1 MLSWA
6 VLGEKSGADVF
17 VYVKYTYTLHAVNPL
32 FRVFSSRLPMSARL
46 THPSMTAT
54 GRPVRFWYDGQ
65 PVEGLEGET
74 IAAALAACGIKKMRH
89 TRGGERRGL
98 YCGMG
103 ACFDCLVTVDGR
115 ASQRACLTKVSD
127 GQQVRSA
134 MPAGT
139 AADPLRP
146 LTPDPDPEPKRQ
158 EVDVLV
164 VGAGPA
170 GLSAAL
176 AARRAGARVLVLD
189 ERLQSG
195 GQFYKPL
202 APSHQAAT
210 PLDRQ
215 FADGLALEREALA
228 AGVAIEQGA
237 QVWAAFSAREVG
249 ALIGGQAHV
258 IGCRQ
263 LVIAPGAYER
273 PAPFPGWTLPGVMT
287 TGAGQTLA
295 RAYRVAPG
303 QRVLIAGNGPLNL
316 QLAAELLAGG
326 AEVVAVLESAPQ
338 PSPRQWRPLLAAA
351 RTAPDLLRD
360 GWRYLRRL
368 RAGGVPVLWG
378 WAVTAAEGQDGLQA
392 VQAARLDADGCALP
406 ATARRFEADTLC
418 LGYGFIPSTEL
429 ARMLGCEHR
438 LADRHL
444 GYLATVTRED
454 GATSLPG
461 VFVVGDG
468 ADMGG
473 SRVALARGTLA
484 GAAAARNLG
493 LRAPA
498 PIEALGRLRQAER
511 FQQALWSLYAAPPV
525 VLAAVPDA
533 TLLCRCEEISFGTVR
548 EQIRAGRDTLAALKR
563 NTRLGMGRCQG
574 RYCASTAARLVGE
587 MTGRPP
593 AVDQYFAPR
602 APAKPVPA
610 GALGFEKPEWG
621 GHKPTITPNLARPVA
636 LDAFAPMRTEVL
648 VIGAGVLGSC
658 LGYYLSRAG
667 QEVTVVDRD
676 DINLQASGANAG
688 SLHVQLLSFDFGAKA
703 QQGGGPAAATLPLG
717 PMSVHLWQQ
726 IEADCG
732 EDLEIRIT
740 GGLMVA
746 ESEAGMRFLE
756 AKAALERS
764 HGIEAQVIDGAE
776 LRRLSP
782 SLSGQLL
789 GAELCPMEGKI
800 NPLRATYAVAKR
812 AQEQGARLLRGCDVQ
827 SIARLPGEGAGF
839 EVRTSRGT
847 IRAGRIINASGA
859 WSSTVGDMLGVKIPV
874 KGAPLQMIVT
884 EPAPPL
890 VDHLIAH
897 ADRHLSLKQ
906 AASGGLLIGGGWTA
920 AFHED
925 MRLNR
930 AERGSIEGNLWVA
943 RRVLPALSGL
953 HIVRCWAGMNVN
965 IDGAPIL
972 GEVPGVPGFYNAVTS
987 NGYTLAPITARL
999 VTDLIAH
1006 GRTDIDITPFRIDRF
1021 L

>member
-1 MLSWA
+1 
-6 VLGEKSGADVF
+6 
-17 VYVKYTYTLHAVNPL
+17 
-32 FRVFSSRLPMSARL
+32 MSAARL
-46 THPSMTAT
+46 THPSIAAV
-54 GRPVRFWYDGQ
+54 GQPVRFWYDGQ
-65 PVEGLEGET
+65 PLEGIAGET
-74 IAAALAACGIKKMRH
+74 IAASLAAAGINKMRH

-103 ACFDCLVTVDGR
+103 ACFDCLVTVDGK
-115 ASQRACLTKVSD
+115 ASQRACLTKVAD

-139 AADPLRP
+139 QADPLVP
-146 LTPDPDPEPKRQ
+146 LAHEAAQEPTRR

-176 AARRAGARVLVLD
+176 AARRAGAQVLLLD
-189 ERLQSG
+189 ERLQAG

-202 APSHQAAT
+202 APSHQAPSPA
-210 PLDRQ
+210 DRQ
-215 FADGLALEREALA
+215 FADGLALEREVRQ

-237 QVWAAFSAREVG
+237 QVWSAFSPREVG
-249 ALIGGQAHV
+249 ALIDGRAHV
-258 IGCRQ
+258 ITCRQ
-263 LVIAPGAYER
+263 LIIAPGAYER

-295 RAYRVAPG
+295 RAYRVSSG
-303 QRVLIAGNGPLNL
+303 KRVLIAGNGPLNL

-326 AEVVAVLESAPQ
+326 AHVVAVLESAPR
-338 PSPRQWRPLLAAA
+338 PSPAQWRSMLTAA

-368 RAGGVPVLWG
+368 RAHKVPVLWG
-378 WAVTAAEGQDGLQA
+378 WTVNAAEGDGLLEH
-392 VQAARLDADGCALP
+392 VQASELAQPGN
-406 ATARRFEADTLC
+406 TRRFDVDTLC

-438 LADRHL
+438 LTPRHL
-444 GYLATVTRED
+444 GYLSTVTSED

-461 VFVVGDG
+461 VYVVGDG

-484 GAAAARNLG
+484 GTAAARKLG
-493 LRAPA
+493 HAASQPT
-498 PIEALGRLRQAER
+498 EAIAGLHKAVQ
-511 FQQALWSLYAAPPV
+511 FQQALWKIYQAPPV
-525 VLAAVPDA
+525 SLASVPDD
-533 TLLCRCEEISFGTVR
+533 TLLCRCEEISFGAVR

-574 RYCASTAARLVGE
+574 RYCATTAARLVTE
-587 MTGRPP
+587 MTGQAPG
-593 AVDQYFAPR
+593 VEQYLAPR
-602 APAKPVPA
+602 PPAKPVPA

-621 GHKPTITPNLARPVA
+621 GHKPAITPNLARPVA
-636 LDAFAPMRTEVL
+636 VPPLEQQPLKTDVL

-658 LGYYLSRAG
+658 LGYYLSQQG
-667 QEVTVVDRD
+667 VDVTVVDRD
-676 DINLQASGANAG
+676 DLNLQASGANAG
-688 SLHVQLLSFDFGAKA
+688 SLHVQLLSFDFGDRA
-703 QQGGGPAAATLPLG
+703 QAGGGPAAATLPLG
-717 PMSVHLWQQ
+717 PMSVRLWQA

-732 EDLEIRIT
+732 EDLEIKIT

-746 ESEAGMRFLE
+746 DSDAGLRFLE

-764 HGIEAQVIDGAE
+764 HGIDAQLIDGTE

-782 SLSGQLL
+782 ALSDKLL

-800 NPLRATYAVAKR
+800 NPLRATYAVARR
-812 AQEQGARLLRGCDVQ
+812 AQEQGARFLRGCDVN
-827 SIARLPGEGAGF
+827 SIERLPGDGAGF

-847 IRAGRIINASGA
+847 IRAGRVVNASGA
-859 WSSTVGDMLGVKIPV
+859 WSSAIGNMLGVSIPV

-897 ADRHLSLKQ
+897 ANRHLSLKQ
-906 AASGGLLIGGGWTA
+906 AASGALLVGGGWTA
-920 AFHED
+920 AFNED

-930 AERGSIEGNLWVA
+930 AERASIEGNLWVA
-943 RRVLPALSGL
+943 RHVLPAISGL
-953 HIVRCWAGMNVN
+953 HVLRCWAGMNVN
-965 IDGAPIL
+965 IDGAPIM
-972 GEVPGVPGFYNAVTS
+972 GEVPSVPGFFNAVTS

-999 VTDLIAH
+999 VTELITR
-1006 GRTDIDITPFRIDRF
+1006 GRTDFDISPFRIERF
-1021 L
+1021 H

>member
-1 MLSWA
+1 
-6 VLGEKSGADVF
+6 
-17 VYVKYTYTLHAVNPL
+17 
-32 FRVFSSRLPMSARL
+32 MSARL
-46 THPSMTAT
+46 THPSITAG
-54 GRPVRFWYDGQ
+54 GRPVRFWYDGR
-65 PVEGLEGET
+65 PIDGLEGET
-74 IAAALAACGIKKMRH
+74 IAAALAAGGIRQMRH

-115 ASQRACLTKVSD
+115 VSQRACLTKVAD
-127 GQQVRSA
+127 GQQVRSL

-139 AADPLRP
+139 LSDPLRP
-146 LTPDPDPEPKRQ
+146 LAPEAAAEPASLQ
-158 EVDVLV
+158 VDLLV
-164 VGAGPA
+164 IGAGPA

-176 AARRAGARVLVLD
+176 AARQAGAEVLVLD

-202 APSHQAAT
+202 APSHRSAA
-210 PLDRQ
+210 PPDRQ
-215 FADGLALEREALA
+215 FADGLALERQVRA
-228 AGVAIEQGA
+228 AGVAVQQGA
-237 QVWAAFSAREVG
+237 QVWGAFSPQQVG
-249 ALIGGQAHV
+249 ALIDGQATV

-273 PAPFPGWTLPGVMT
+273 PVPFPGWTLPGVMT
-287 TGAGQTLA
+287 TGAAQTLA

-303 QRVLIAGNGPLNL
+303 RRVVIAGNGPLNL
-316 QLAAELLAGG
+316 QLASELLAGG
-326 AEVVAVLESAPQ
+326 AKVVAVLESAAR
-338 PSPRQWRPLLAAA
+338 PSIREWRQLWAAA

-360 GWRYLRRL
+360 GWRYMRQL
-368 RAGGVPVLWG
+368 RAHRVPLLWG
-378 WAVTAAEGQDGLQA
+378 HAVVAAEGEDELRT
-392 VQAARLDADGCALP
+392 VQAAAIDGP
-406 ATARRFEADTLC
+406 SATLRFEADTLC

-438 LADRHL
+438 TADRHL

-484 GAAAARNLG
+484 GTAAARNLD
-493 LRAPA
+493 LPAPA
-498 PIEALGRLRQAER
+498 PIQAIGRLRKAER
-511 FQQALWSLYAAPPV
+511 FQQALWSMYQAPPV
-525 VLAAVPDA
+525 SLAATPDD
-533 TLLCRCEEISFGTVR
+533 TLLCRCEEITFGSVR

-574 RYCASTAARLVGE
+574 RYCAVTAARLVSE
-587 MTGRPP
+587 LTGRPP
-593 AVDQYFAPR
+593 EVEQYFAPR
-602 APAKPVPA
+602 PPAKPVPA

-621 GHKPTITPNLARPVA
+621 GHKPAITPNLARPVEHA
-636 LDAFAPMRTEVL
+636 PFAPIRTEVL

-658 LGYYLSRAG
+658 LGYYLSKAG
-667 QEVTVVDRD
+667 REVTVVERD

-703 QQGGGPAAATLPLG
+703 QAGGGPAAATLPLG
-717 PMSVHLWQQ
+717 PMSVRLWQQ

-732 EDLEIRIT
+732 EDLEIKIT

-746 ESEAGMRFLE
+746 DSVAGMRFIE

-764 HGIEAQVIDGAE
+764 HGIDAQVIDGAE

-782 SLSGQLL
+782 ALSEQLL

-800 NPLRATYAVAKR
+800 NPLRATYAVATR
-812 AQEQGARLLRGCDVQ
+812 AQQQGARMLRGCDVRR
-827 SIARLPGEGAGF
+827 IERLPGDQAGF
-839 EVRTSRGT
+839 VVHTSRGT
-847 IRAGRIINASGA
+847 HSCGPHRQRERRLVSA
-859 WSSTVGDMLGVKIPV
+859 VGDMLGVKIPV

-906 AASGGLLIGGGWTA
+906 AASGGLIIGGGWTA
-920 AFHED
+920 AFHEG

-930 AERGSIEGNLWVA
+930 AERASIEGSLWVA
-943 RRVLPALSGL
+943 RRVLPAVSGL
-953 HIVRCWAGMNVN
+953 HMVRSWAGMNVN

-972 GEVPGVPGFYNAVTS
+972 GEVPGVPGFYNAVSS
-987 NGYTLAPITARL
+987 NGYTLAPVVALL
-999 VTDLIAH
+999 VSELIVH
-1006 GRTDIDITPFRIDRF
+1006 GRTEIDITPFRIDRF

>member
-1 MLSWA
+1 
-6 VLGEKSGADVF
+6 
-17 VYVKYTYTLHAVNPL
+17 
-32 FRVFSSRLPMSARL
+32 MSARL
-46 THPSMTAT
+46 SHPSITPT

-74 IAAALAACGIKKMRH
+74 LAAALAAVGIRELRH
-89 TRGGERRGL
+89 ARSGERRGL

-115 ASQRACLTKVSD
+115 ASQRACLTKVAE

-134 MPAGT
+134 TPAGT
-139 AADPLRP
+139 PEDPLQP
-146 LTPDPDPEPKRQ
+146 LGPEAAAEPARRK
-158 EVDVLV
+158 VDLLV
-164 VGAGPA
+164 IGAGPA

-176 AARRAGARVLVLD
+176 AARRAGAGVLVLD
-189 ERLQSG
+189 ERLQTG

-202 APSHQAAT
+202 APSHRAAT
-210 PLDRQ
+210 PADRQ
-215 FADGLALEREALA
+215 FADGLVLEGEARA
-228 AGVAIEQGA
+228 AGVAIDQDA
-237 QVWAAFSAREVG
+237 QVWAAFSPNEIG
-249 ALIGGQAHV
+249 ALVGGQAQV

-273 PAPFPGWTLPGVMT
+273 PVPFPGWTLPGVMT

-303 QRVLIAGNGPLNL
+303 GRVLIAGNGPLNL

-326 AEVVAVLESAPQ
+326 AEVVAVLESAPR
-338 PSPRQWRPLLAAA
+338 PSPRQWRQVWTAA
-351 RTAPDLLRD
+351 RTAPNLLRE

-368 RAGGVPVLWG
+368 RARGVPVIWG
-378 WAVTAAEGQDGLQA
+378 TAVLAAEGPGRLQA
-392 VQAARLDADGCALP
+392 VQTTRLDAQGRALP
-406 ATARRFEADTLC
+406 GTMQRFEADALC

-444 GYLATVTRED
+444 GYPATVTRED

-461 VFVVGDG
+461 VFVAGDG
-468 ADMGG
+468 ADLGG
-473 SRVALARGTLA
+473 ARVALARGALA

-493 LRAPA
+493 LRAPESA
-498 PIEALGRLRQAER
+498 EALGRLQQAAR
-511 FQQALWSLYAAPPV
+511 FQRALWSLYAAPPV
-525 VLAAVPDA
+525 RLAEIPDD
-533 TLLCRCEEISFGTVR
+533 TLLCRCEEIRFGDVR

-574 RYCASTAARLVGE
+574 RYCAVTAARLVGE
-587 MTGRPP
+587 LTGRPP
-593 AVDQYFAPR
+593 AVEQYFAPR
-602 APAKPVPA
+602 PPAKPVPA

-621 GHKPTITPNLARPVA
+621 GHKPAITPNLARPVA
-636 LDAFAPMRTEVL
+636 VETFAPMRTEVL

-658 LGYYLSRAG
+658 LAYYLSRAG

-688 SLHVQLLSFDFGAKA
+688 SLHVQLLSFDFGARA
-703 QQGGGPAAATLPLG
+703 QAGGGPAAATLPLG
-717 PMSVHLWQQ
+717 PMSVKLWQQ

-732 EDLEIRIT
+732 EDLEIKIT

-746 ESEAGMRFLE
+746 DSDAGMRFLD
-756 AKAALERS
+756 AKAGLERS
-764 HGIEAQVIDGAE
+764 HGIEAEVIDGAT

-782 SLSGQLL
+782 ALSGDLL

-800 NPLRATYAVAKR
+800 NPLRATYAVARR
-812 AQEQGARLLRGCDVQ
+812 AQQHGARLLRGCDVQ
-827 SIARLPGEGAGF
+827 AIERLPGEGAGF

-847 IRAGRIINASGA
+847 IRTGRIVNASGA
-859 WSSTVGDMLGVKIPV
+859 WSSAVGAMLGVKIPV
-874 KGAPLQMIVT
+874 QGAPLQMIVT

-920 AFHED
+920 AFHPD

-930 AERGSIEGNLWVA
+930 AERASIEGNLWVA
-943 RRVLPALSGL
+943 RRVLPAVSGL
-953 HIVRCWAGMNVN
+953 HMVRCWAGMNVN

-972 GEVPGVPGFYNAVTS
+972 GEAPGVPGFYNAVTS
-987 NGYTLAPITARL
+987 NGYTLAPIAAKL
-999 VTDLIAH
+999 VADLVAH
-1006 GRTDIDITPFRIDRF
+1006 GRTDIDIAPFRLDRF

>member
-1 MLSWA
+1 
-6 VLGEKSGADVF
+6 
-17 VYVKYTYTLHAVNPL
+17 
-32 FRVFSSRLPMSARL
+32 MSARL
-46 THPSMTAT
+46 SHPSLTPT

-74 IAAALAACGIKKMRH
+74 LAAALAAGGIREMRH

-115 ASQRACLTKVSD
+115 VSQRACLTKVAE

-139 AADPLRP
+139 EEDPLRP
-146 LTPDPDPEPKRQ
+146 LAPEAAAEPARRG
-158 EVDVLV
+158 VDVLV
-164 VGAGPA
+164 IGAGPA

-176 AARRAGARVLVLD
+176 AARRAGAGVLVLD

-202 APSHQAAT
+202 APSHQATA
-210 PLDRQ
+210 PADRQ

-228 AGVAIEQGA
+228 AGVAIEQDA
-237 QVWAAFSAREVG
+237 QVWAAFSPNEIG
-249 ALIGGQAHV
+249 ALVGGQAQV
-258 IGCRQ
+258 IACRQ

-273 PAPFPGWTLPGVMT
+273 PVPFPGWTLPGVMT

-326 AEVVAVLESAPQ
+326 AEVVAVLESAARPL
-338 PSPRQWRPLLAAA
+338 PRQWRQMWTAA

-368 RAGGVPVLWG
+368 RAHGVPVIWG
-378 WAVTAAEGQDGLQA
+378 TAVVAAEGQGRVQT
-392 VQAARLDADGCALP
+392 VQAARLDAQGRALP
-406 ATARRFEADTLC
+406 SPALRFEADTLC

-438 LADRHL
+438 LAQRHL
-444 GYLATVTRED
+444 GYPATVTQED

-461 VFVVGDG
+461 VFVAGDG

-473 SRVALARGTLA
+473 SRVALARGALA

-493 LRAPA
+493 LQAPEPA
-498 PIEALGRLRQAER
+498 EGLGRLQLAER
-511 FQQALWSLYAAPPV
+511 FQRALWSLYAAPPV
-525 VLAAVPDA
+525 RLVEIPDN
-533 TLLCRCEEISFGTVR
+533 TLLCRCEEIRFGDVR

-574 RYCASTAARLVGE
+574 RYCAVTAARLVGE
-587 MTGRPP
+587 LTGRPP
-593 AVDQYFAPR
+593 EVEQYFAPR
-602 APAKPVPA
+602 PPAKPIPA

-621 GHKPTITPNLARPVA
+621 GHKPAIAPNLARAVA
-636 LDAFAPMRTEVL
+636 VEAFAPMRTEVL

-658 LGYYLSRAG
+658 LAYYLSRAR
-667 QEVTVVDRD
+667 QEVTMVDRD

-688 SLHVQLLSFDFGAKA
+688 SLHVQLLSFDFGARA
-703 QQGGGPAAATLPLG
+703 QAGGGPAAATLPLG
-717 PMSVHLWQQ
+717 PMSVKLWQQ

-732 EDLEIRIT
+732 EDLEIKIT

-746 ESEAGMRFLE
+746 DSEAGMRFLE

-764 HGIEAQVIDGAE
+764 HGIEAEVIDGAT

-782 SLSGQLL
+782 ALADELL

-800 NPLRATYAVAKR
+800 NPLRATYAVARR
-812 AQEQGARLLRGCDVQ
+812 AQQQGARLLRGCDVQ
-827 SIARLPGEGAGF
+827 AIERLPGEGAGF

-847 IRAGRIINASGA
+847 IRAGRVVNASGA
-859 WSSTVGDMLGVKIPV
+859 WSSAVGSMLGVKIPV
-874 KGAPLQMIVT
+874 QGAPLQMIVT

-920 AFHED
+920 AFHPD

-930 AERGSIEGNLWVA
+930 AERSSIEGNLWVA
-943 RRVLPALSGL
+943 RRVLPAVSGL
-953 HIVRCWAGMNVN
+953 HMVRCWAGMNVN

-987 NGYTLAPITARL
+987 NGYTLAPVTAKL

>member
-1 MLSWA
+1 
-6 VLGEKSGADVF
+6 
-17 VYVKYTYTLHAVNPL
+17 
-32 FRVFSSRLPMSARL
+32 
-46 THPSMTAT
+46 MTAT

-74 IAAALAACGIKKMRH
+74 LAAALAAGGIRELRH

-115 ASQRACLTKVSD
+115 ASQRACLTKVAE

-139 AADPLRP
+139 PEDPLQP
-146 LTPDPDPEPKRQ
+146 LGPEAAMEPARR
-158 EVDVLV
+158 EVDLLV
-164 VGAGPA
+164 IGAGPA

-176 AARRAGARVLVLD
+176 AARRAGAGAGVLVLD

-202 APSHQAAT
+202 APSHRAAT
-210 PLDRQ
+210 PADRQ
-215 FADGLALEREALA
+215 FADGLALEGEARA
-228 AGVAIEQGA
+228 AGVAIEQDA
-237 QVWAAFSAREVG
+237 QVWAAFSPNEIG
-249 ALIGGQAHV
+249 ALVGGQAQV

-273 PAPFPGWTLPGVMT
+273 PVPFPGWTLPGVMT

-326 AEVVAVLESAPQ
+326 AAVVAVLESAPR
-338 PSPRQWRPLLAAA
+338 PSPRQWRQVWTAA

-368 RAGGVPVLWG
+368 RAHGVPVIWG
-378 WAVTAAEGQDGLQA
+378 TAVLAAEGPGRLQA
-392 VQAARLDADGCALP
+392 VQTTRLDAQGRAVP
-406 ATARRFEADTLC
+406 GTAQRFEADALC

-444 GYLATVTRED
+444 GYPATVTRED

-461 VFVVGDG
+461 VFVAGDG
-468 ADMGG
+468 ADLGG

-493 LRAPA
+493 LQAPEPA
-498 PIEALGRLRQAER
+498 EALGRLRQAER
-511 FQQALWSLYAAPPV
+511 FQRALWSLYAAPPV
-525 VLAAVPDA
+525 RLAELPDD
-533 TLLCRCEEISFGTVR
+533 TLLCRCEEIRFGDVR

-574 RYCASTAARLVGE
+574 RYCAVTAARLVGE
-587 MTGRPP
+587 LTGRPP
-593 AVDQYFAPR
+593 EVEQYFAPR
-602 APAKPVPA
+602 PPAKPVPA

-621 GHKPTITPNLARPVA
+621 GHKPAITPNLARPVVVE
-636 LDAFAPMRTEVL
+636 AFAPMRTEVL

-658 LGYYLSRAG
+658 LAYYLSRAG
-667 QEVTVVDRD
+667 QAVTVVDRD

-688 SLHVQLLSFDFGAKA
+688 SLHVQLLSFDFGARA
-703 QQGGGPAAATLPLG
+703 QAGGGPAAATLPLG
-717 PMSVHLWQQ
+717 PTSVKLWQQ

-746 ESEAGMRFLE
+746 DSEAGMRFLE

-764 HGIEAQVIDGAE
+764 HGIEAEVIDGAA

-782 SLSGQLL
+782 ALSGELL

-800 NPLRATYAVAKR
+800 NPLRATYAVARR
-812 AQEQGARLLRGCDVQ
+812 AQQQGASLLRGCDVQ
-827 SIARLPGEGAGF
+827 AIERLPGEGAGF

-847 IRAGRIINASGA
+847 IRAGRIVNASGA
-859 WSSTVGDMLGVKIPV
+859 WSSAVGAMLGVKIPV
-874 KGAPLQMIVT
+874 QGAPLQMIVT

-920 AFHED
+920 AFHPD

-930 AERGSIEGNLWVA
+930 AERSSIEGNLWVA
-943 RRVLPALSGL
+943 RRVLPAVSGL
-953 HIVRCWAGMNVN
+953 HMVRCWAGMNVN

-987 NGYTLAPITARL
+987 NGYTLAPITAKL
-999 VTDLIAH
+999 VADLIAH
-1006 GRTDIDITPFRIDRF
+1006 GRTDIDINPFRIDRF

>member
-1 MLSWA
+1 
-6 VLGEKSGADVF
+6 
-17 VYVKYTYTLHAVNPL
+17 
-32 FRVFSSRLPMSARL
+32 MSARL
-46 THPSMTAT
+46 THPSIAPA

-65 PVEGLEGET
+65 PVQGLEGET
-74 IAAALAACGIKKMRH
+74 IAAALAAGGIKAMRH

-103 ACFDCLVTVDGR
+103 ACFDCLVTVDGQ
-115 ASQRACLTKVSD
+115 ASQRACLTKVAD

-134 MPAGT
+134 QPAGT
-139 AADPLRP
+139 PDDPLRP
-146 LTPDPDPEPKRQ
+146 LTPAPGAEPDRRQ
-158 EVDVLV
+158 VDVLV

-176 AARRAGARVLVLD
+176 AARRAGADVLVLD
-189 ERLQSG
+189 ERPQSG

-202 APSHQAAT
+202 APSHEAPSPA
-210 PLDRQ
+210 DRQ
-215 FADGLALEREALA
+215 FAQGLALEHEVRA
-228 AGVAIEQGA
+228 AGVAIAQSA
-237 QVWAAFSAREVG
+237 QVWAAFSPREVA
-249 ALIGGQAHV
+249 ALIDRRACV
-258 IGCRQ
+258 ISCRQ

-303 QRVLIAGNGPLNL
+303 RRVVIAGNGPLNL

-326 AEVVAVLESAPQ
+326 AEVVAVLESAPR
-338 PSPRQWRPLLAAA
+338 PSPRQWRHLLAAA
-351 RTAPDLLRD
+351 RTAPDLLID
-360 GWRYLRRL
+360 GWRYMRQL
-368 RAGGVPVLWG
+368 RAHKVPVLWEH
-378 WAVTAAEGQDGLQA
+378 AV
-392 VQAARLDADGCALP
+392 VSADGSAELSSVQVARIDAQGRAVP
-406 ATARRFEADTLC
+406 STARRLEADTLC

-438 LADRHL
+438 LAPRHL
-444 GYLATVTRED
+444 GYLATVTQED

-461 VFVVGDG
+461 VYVVGDG
-468 ADMGG
+468 ADLGG

-484 GAAAARNLG
+484 GTAVARNLG
-493 LRAPA
+493 LQVPEPREATQKLHRA
-498 PIEALGRLRQAER
+498 EC
-511 FQQALWSLYAAPPV
+511 FQQALWSIYAPPPV
-525 VLAAVPDA
+525 SLEAVPDE
-533 TLLCRCEEISFGTVR
+533 TLLCRCEEITFGSVR
-548 EQIRAGRDTLAALKR
+548 EQIRAGSDTLAALKR
-563 NTRLGMGRCQG
+563 NTRLGMGRCQA
-574 RYCASTAARLVGE
+574 RYCAVTAGRLLTE

-593 AVDQYFAPR
+593 QVEQYFAPR
-602 APAKPVPA
+602 PPAKPVPA

-621 GHKPTITPNLARPVA
+621 GHKPAITPNLARPVEQ
-636 LDAFAPMRTEVL
+636 APFGTTLRTDVL

-658 LGYYLSRAG
+658 LGYYLSKAG
-667 QEVTVVDRD
+667 QDVTVVDRD

-703 QQGGGPAAATLPLG
+703 QEGGGPAAATLPLG
-717 PMSVHLWQQ
+717 PMSVRLWQE

-732 EDLEIRIT
+732 EDLEIKIT

-746 ESEAGMRFLE
+746 DSEAGMRFLE

-764 HGIEAQVIDGAE
+764 HGIDAQVIDGTE

-782 SLSGQLL
+782 ALSAELL

-800 NPLRATYAVAKR
+800 NPLRATYAVARR
-812 AQEQGARLLRGCDVQ
+812 AQQQGARMLRGCDVQ
-827 SIARLPGEGAGF
+827 SIEALPGEGAGF
-839 EVRTSRGT
+839 MVRTSRGA
-847 IRAGRIINASGA
+847 IHAGRVVNASGA
-859 WSSTVGDMLGVKIPV
+859 WSSAVGRMLSVNIPV

-890 VDHLIAH
+890 VNHLVAH

-906 AASGGLLIGGGWTA
+906 AASGGLIIGGGWTA
-920 AFHED
+920 AFNED

-930 AERGSIEGNLWVA
+930 AERESIEGNLWVA
-943 RRVLPALSGL
+943 GHVLPAVRGL
-953 HIVRCWAGMNVN
+953 HMVRCWAGMNVN

-972 GEVPGVPGFYNAVTS
+972 GEVPGRPGFYNAVTS
-987 NGYTLAPITARL
+987 NGYTLAPVTARL
-999 VTDLIAH
+999 VTDLIVR
-1006 GRTDIDITPFRIDRF
+1006 GRADIDISPFLIDRF

>member
-1 MLSWA
+1 
-6 VLGEKSGADVF
+6 
-17 VYVKYTYTLHAVNPL
+17 
-32 FRVFSSRLPMSARL
+32 MSARL
-46 THPSMTAT
+46 THPSITPA

-74 IAAALAACGIKKMRH
+74 IAAALAAGGIKAMRH

-115 ASQRACLTKVSD
+115 ASQRACLTKVAD
-127 GQQVRSA
+127 GQQIRSTQ
-134 MPAGT
+134 PAGT
-139 AADPLRP
+139 PDDPLQP
-146 LTPDPDPEPKRQ
+146 LAPEAGTEPEHRQ
-158 EVDVLV
+158 VDVLV

-176 AARRAGARVLVLD
+176 AARRAGAEMLVLD
-189 ERLQSG
+189 ERPQPG

-202 APSHQAAT
+202 APSHEAPSPA
-210 PLDRQ
+210 DRQ
-215 FADGLALEREALA
+215 FAQGLALEHEVRA
-228 AGVAIEQGA
+228 AGVAIAQGA
-237 QVWAAFSAREVG
+237 QVWAAFSPREVA
-249 ALIGGQAHV
+249 ALIDGRASV

-273 PAPFPGWTLPGVMT
+273 PVPFPGWTLPGVMT

-303 QRVLIAGNGPLNL
+303 RRVVIAGNGPLNL

-326 AEVVAVLESAPQ
+326 AEVVAVLESAPR
-338 PSPRQWRPLLAAA
+338 PSPRQWRHLLAAV
-351 RTAPDLLRD
+351 RTAPDLLLD
-360 GWRYLRRL
+360 GWRYLWKL
-368 RAGGVPVLWG
+368 RAHNVPVLWEH
-378 WAVTAAEGQDGLQA
+378 AVVSAEGVTGLHSVQVARIDAQGHA
-392 VQAARLDADGCALP
+392 VP
-406 ATARRFEADTLC
+406 STARRLEADTLC

-429 ARMLGCEHR
+429 ARMLGCAHHI
-438 LADRHL
+438 APRHL
-444 GYLATVTRED
+444 GYLATVTQED

-461 VFVVGDG
+461 VYVVGDG
-468 ADMGG
+468 ADLGG

-484 GAAAARNLG
+484 GTAAARNLG
-493 LRAPA
+493 LQAADPREATEKLHRA
-498 PIEALGRLRQAER
+498 EC
-511 FQQALWSLYAAPPV
+511 FQQALWSIYAPPPV
-525 VLAAVPDA
+525 TLTAVPDE
-533 TLLCRCEEISFGTVR
+533 TLLCRCEEITFGSVC
-548 EQIRAGRDTLAALKR
+548 EQIRAGSDTLAALKR
-563 NTRLGMGRCQG
+563 NTRLGMGRCQA
-574 RYCASTAARLVGE
+574 RYCAATAGRLLAE
-587 MTGRPP
+587 LTGRPP
-593 AVDQYFAPR
+593 EADQYFAPR
-602 APAKPVPA
+602 PPAKPVPA

-621 GHKPTITPNLARPVA
+621 GHKPAITPNLARPVEQ
-636 LDAFAPMRTEVL
+636 APFETTLRTDVL

-658 LGYYLSRAG
+658 LGYYLSKAG
-667 QEVTVVDRD
+667 QDVTVVDRD

-703 QQGGGPAAATLPLG
+703 QEGGGPAAATLPLG
-717 PMSVHLWQQ
+717 PMSVRLWQE

-732 EDLEIRIT
+732 EDLEIKIT

-746 ESEAGMRFLE
+746 DSEAGMRFLE

-764 HGIEAQVIDGAE
+764 HGIDAQVIDGAE

-782 SLSGQLL
+782 ALSDELL

-800 NPLRATYAVAKR
+800 NPLRATYAVARR
-812 AQEQGARLLRGCDVQ
+812 AQQQGARMLRGCDVQ
-827 SIARLPGEGAGF
+827 SIEALPGEGAGF
-839 EVRTSRGT
+839 VVHTSRGT
-847 IRAGRIINASGA
+847 IHAGRIVNASGA
-859 WSSTVGDMLGVKIPV
+859 WSSTVGRMLGVNIPV

-890 VDHLIAH
+890 VNHLVAH

-906 AASGGLLIGGGWTA
+906 AASGGLIIGGGWTA

-930 AERGSIEGNLWVA
+930 AERESIEGNLWVA
-943 RRVLPALSGL
+943 GHVLPAVRGL
-953 HIVRCWAGMNVN
+953 HMVRCWAGMNVN

-972 GEVPGVPGFYNAVTS
+972 GEVPGRPGFYNAVTS
-987 NGYTLAPITARL
+987 NGYTLAPVTARL
-999 VTDLIAH
+999 VTDLIVH
-1006 GRTDIDITPFRIDRF
+1006 GRTDIDISPFLIDRF

>member
-1 MLSWA
+1 
-6 VLGEKSGADVF
+6 
-17 VYVKYTYTLHAVNPL
+17 
-32 FRVFSSRLPMSARL
+32 MSARL
-46 THPSMTAT
+46 THSSITAG
-54 GRPVRFWYDGQ
+54 GRPIRFWYDGQ
-65 PVEGLEGET
+65 AVDGIEGET
-74 IAAALAACGIKKMRH
+74 VAAALAASHIRQMRH
-89 TRGGERRGL
+89 TRDGGRRGL

-103 ACFDCLVTVDGR
+103 ACFDCLVTIDGQ
-115 ASQRACLTKVSD
+115 ASQRACLTKAAD
-127 GQQVRSA
+127 GQQIRST

-139 AADPLRP
+139 PADPLKP
-146 LTPDPDPEPKRQ
+146 LAPDAGAEPLQR

-202 APSHQAAT
+202 APSHQAPT
-210 PLDRQ
+210 PSDRQ
-215 FADGLALEREALA
+215 FADGLALEREVLA
-228 AGVAIEQGA
+228 AGVAVRQGA
-237 QVWAAFSAREVG
+237 QVWAAFSPREVS
-249 ALIGGQAHV
+249 ALIDGRATNIH
-258 IGCRQ
+258 CRQ

-273 PAPFPGWTLPGVMT
+273 PVPFPGWTLPGVMT
-287 TGAGQTLA
+287 TGAAQTLA

-303 QRVLIAGNGPLNL
+303 RRVLIAGNGPLNL

-326 AEVVAVLESAPQ
+326 AQVVAVLESAAR
-338 PSPRQWRPLLAAA
+338 PSARDWRQLLTAA
-351 RTAPDLLRD
+351 RTAPDLLRQ
-360 GWRYLRRL
+360 GWGYMRQL
-368 RAGGVPVLWG
+368 RAHKVPVLWG
-378 WAVTAAEGQDGLQA
+378 HAVVAAEGAGELQA
-392 VQAARLDADGCALP
+392 VQAARLDAQGRATPAPAL
-406 ATARRFEADTLC
+406 RFEADTLC

-438 LADRHL
+438 VADRHL
-444 GYLATVTRED
+444 GYLATVTGTD

-468 ADMGG
+468 ADLGG

-484 GAAAARNLG
+484 GVAAARNLG
-493 LRAPA
+493 LLASEPFKA
-498 PIEALGRLRQAER
+498 QGQLRQAEC
-511 FQQALWSLYAAPPV
+511 FQQALWSLYEAPPV
-525 VLAAVPDA
+525 TLASISDD
-533 TLLCRCEEISFGTVR
+533 TLLCRCEEISFGSVR

-574 RYCASTAARLVGE
+574 RYCAVTAARLVSE

-593 AVDQYFAPR
+593 EVEQYFAPR
-602 APAKPVPA
+602 PPAKPVPA

-621 GHKPTITPNLARPVA
+621 GHKPAITPNLARPVEH
-636 LDAFAPMRTEVL
+636 APFDTVRTDVL
-648 VIGAGVLGSC
+648 VIGAGVLGAC
-658 LGYYLSRAG
+658 LAYYLSKAG
-667 QEVTVVDRD
+667 QDVTVVDRD

-703 QQGGGPAAATLPLG
+703 QEGGGPAAATLPLG
-717 PMSVHLWQQ
+717 PMSVRLWQE
-726 IEADCG
+726 IEADCA
-732 EDLEIRIT
+732 EDLEIKIT

-746 ESEAGMRFLE
+746 DSEAGMRFIE

-764 HGIEAQVIDGAE
+764 HGIDAQVIDGSE

-782 SLSGQLL
+782 ALSEQLL

-800 NPLRATYAVAKR
+800 NPLRATYAVASR
-812 AQEQGARLLRGCDVQ
+812 AQQQGARFLRGCNVSD
-827 SIARLPGEGAGF
+827 IERRPGDGGGF
-839 EVRTSRGT
+839 VVHTSRGT
-847 IRAGRIINASGA
+847 LHAGRVVNASGA
-859 WSSTVGDMLGVKIPV
+859 WSSTVGHMLGVKIPV

-890 VDHLIAH
+890 VNHLIAH

-906 AASGGLLIGGGWTA
+906 AATGGLIIGGGWTA
-920 AFHED
+920 AFHEG

-930 AERGSIEGNLWVA
+930 AERASIEGGLWVA
-943 RRVLPALSGL
+943 RQVLPAVSGL
-953 HIVRCWAGMNVN
+953 HMVRCWAGMNVN
-965 IDGAPIL
+965 IDGAPII
-972 GEVPGVPGFYNAVTS
+972 GEVPGLPGFYNAVTS
-987 NGYTLAPITARL
+987 NGYTLAPVTASL
-999 VTDLIAH
+999 VADLIVR

>member
-1 MLSWA
+1 
-6 VLGEKSGADVF
+6 
-17 VYVKYTYTLHAVNPL
+17 
-32 FRVFSSRLPMSARL
+32 
-46 THPSMTAT
+46 MTAT

-74 IAAALAACGIKKMRH
+74 LAAALAASGIRELRH
-89 TRGGERRGL
+89 TRSGERRGL

-115 ASQRACLTKVSD
+115 ASQRACLTKVAE
-127 GQQVRSA
+127 GQQVRST

-139 AADPLRP
+139 PEDPLQP
-146 LTPDPDPEPKRQ
+146 LGPEAAVQPARR
-158 EVDVLV
+158 EVDLLV
-164 VGAGPA
+164 IGAGPA

-176 AARRAGARVLVLD
+176 AARRAGAAVLMLD

-202 APSHQAAT
+202 APSHRAAT
-210 PLDRQ
+210 PAERQ
-215 FADGLALEREALA
+215 VADGLAREGEARA
-228 AGVAIEQGA
+228 AGVAIEQDA
-237 QVWAAFSAREVG
+237 HVWAAFSANEIG
-249 ALIGGQAHV
+249 ALVGGQAHV

-273 PAPFPGWTLPGVMT
+273 PVPFPGWTLPGVMT

-326 AEVVAVLESAPQ
+326 AEVVAVLESAAR
-338 PSPRQWRPLLAAA
+338 PSPRQWRQVWTAA

-368 RAGGVPVLWG
+368 RAHGVPVIWG
-378 WAVTAAEGQDGLQA
+378 TAVLAAEGPGRVQA
-392 VQAARLDADGCALP
+392 VQTTRLDAQGRAVP
-406 ATARRFEADTLC
+406 GTAQRFEADTLC

-444 GYLATVTRED
+444 GYPATVTRED

-461 VFVVGDG
+461 VFVAGDG
-468 ADMGG
+468 ADLGG

-493 LRAPA
+493 LQATEPA
-498 PIEALGRLRQAER
+498 EALGRLQQAER
-511 FQQALWSLYAAPPV
+511 FQRALWSLYAAPPV
-525 VLAAVPDA
+525 RLAEIPDD
-533 TLLCRCEEISFGTVR
+533 TLLCRCEEIRFGDVR

-574 RYCASTAARLVGE
+574 RYCAVTAARLVGE
-587 MTGRPP
+587 LTGRPP
-593 AVDQYFAPR
+593 EVEQYFAPR
-602 APAKPVPA
+602 PPAKPVPA

-621 GHKPTITPNLARPVA
+621 GHKPAITPNLARPVVVET
-636 LDAFAPMRTEVL
+636 FAPMRTEVL

-658 LGYYLSRAG
+658 LAYYLSRAG

-688 SLHVQLLSFDFGAKA
+688 SLHVQLLSFDFGARA
-703 QQGGGPAAATLPLG
+703 QAGGGPAAATLPLG
-717 PMSVHLWQQ
+717 PMSVKLWQQ

-732 EDLEIRIT
+732 EDLEIKIT

-746 ESEAGMRFLE
+746 DSEAGMRFLE
-756 AKAALERS
+756 TKAALERS
-764 HGIEAQVIDGAE
+764 HGIEAEVIDGAA

-782 SLSGQLL
+782 ALSGELL

-800 NPLRATYAVAKR
+800 NPLRATYAVARR
-812 AQEQGARLLRGCDVQ
+812 AQQQGASLLRGCDVQ
-827 SIARLPGEGAGF
+827 AIERLPGEGAGF

-847 IRAGRIINASGA
+847 IRAGRIVNASGA
-859 WSSTVGDMLGVKIPV
+859 WSSAVGAMLGVKIPV
-874 KGAPLQMIVT
+874 QGAPLQMIVT

-920 AFHED
+920 AFHPD

-943 RRVLPALSGL
+943 RRVLPAVSGL
-953 HIVRCWAGMNVN
+953 HMVRCWAGMNVN

-987 NGYTLAPITARL
+987 NGYTLAPITAKL
-999 VTDLIAH
+999 VADLIAH
-1006 GRTDIDITPFRIDRF
+1006 GRTDIDINPFRIDRF